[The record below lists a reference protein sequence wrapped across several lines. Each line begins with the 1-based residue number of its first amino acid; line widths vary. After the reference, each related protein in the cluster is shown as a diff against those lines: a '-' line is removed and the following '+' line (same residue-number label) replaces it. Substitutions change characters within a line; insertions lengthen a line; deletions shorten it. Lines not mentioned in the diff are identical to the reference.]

1 MTDEEIAAFAENLLN
16 PQLNAGLESAQQEY
30 ETAKLAKE
38 QEIANLAQSL
48 EKSIEGQNRSY
59 RQSTANTEAAALAR
73 GMGRSSYTLQNLANQ
88 GDALAKAVEGLT
100 AENQRLS
107 GQIQEQITQAAE
119 QNAQTQGRLK
129 TDYAAQL
136 AAKIQELRDTQRRE
150 WNQNYL
156 TAISGA
162 MGEKT
167 TGTTTGTTDTTSRT
181 DTSSTSTT
189 TSGGGGSGGS
199 GGSKEHAGQRERE
212 GEESGQR
219 GRTRAGGQA
228 GVLPAEVKEKEH
240 DRGRKAQKAAG
251 GRKAGARPEAPAA
264 RVGGGARQDGGAHGA
279 KRGHAGNDA
288 EGQL

>member
-1 MTDEEIAAFAENLLN
+1 MATSTTHTSSSSTSNQHSQSQSKSESYTQKVLDSELLDQILSGLGGQMTDEEIAAFAENLLN

-199 GGSKEHAGQRERE
+199 GGSKKSTQGSVNVKVKNPA
-212 GEESGQR
+212 SG
-219 GRTRAGGQA
+219 
-228 GVLPAEVKEKEH
+228 
-240 DRGRKAQKAAG
+240 G
-251 GRKAGARPEAPAA
+251 GRGPEGKQEYFQQ
-264 RVGGGARQDGGAHGA
+264 R
-279 KRGHAGNDA
+279 
-288 EGQL
+288 